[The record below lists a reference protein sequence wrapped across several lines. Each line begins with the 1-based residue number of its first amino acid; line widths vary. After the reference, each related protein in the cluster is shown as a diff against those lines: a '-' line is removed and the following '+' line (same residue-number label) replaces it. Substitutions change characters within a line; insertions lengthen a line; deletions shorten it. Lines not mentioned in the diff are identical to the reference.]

1 MTNDPKDQK
10 SSGQAKK
17 GGFGAFAEKYRD
29 RWEADHP
36 KKTEPEKRDAASGAP
51 DQPVIPGDPPET
63 SATD

>member
-1 MTNDPKDQK
+1 MTSDPKDQK
-10 SSGQAKK
+10 SSAQAKK

-36 KKTEPEKRDAASGAP
+36 KKTEPEKRDAEGGAP
-51 DQPVIPGDPPET
+51 DQPVVPVDRPET